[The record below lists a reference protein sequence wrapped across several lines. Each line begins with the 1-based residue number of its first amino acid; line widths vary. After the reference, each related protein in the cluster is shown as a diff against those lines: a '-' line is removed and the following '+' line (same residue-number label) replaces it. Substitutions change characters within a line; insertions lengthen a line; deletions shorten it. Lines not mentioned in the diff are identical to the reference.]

1 MARVKENK
9 NNFVGLRLTNSEFV
23 KVQKIVREIQEDC
36 PQSEISLSDAIR
48 WCIRSYGLG
57 EEN

>member
-9 NNFVGLRLTNSEFV
+9 NNFVGLRLTNSEFE

-48 WCIRSYGLG
+48 WCIRSYGL
-57 EEN
+57 